1 MKHPFQKVLLNEKG
15 DLLFA
20 GAGQKLFVFQR
31 RGNWELADSWVDTV
45 DPNYALIKEYEAR
58 SRKFEQ
64 ESAAGD
70 CKPPKVPTP
79 GPGAPPK
86 LCYIR
91 DIRLSRSE
99 KYLILTTDTDKAVV
113 VFELNGGGSLREIK
127 RQPLPKRPC
136 AVSTSLDDST
146 VVVGDKFGDVYC
158 IDMLSSEVKDEKDM
172 VPVLGHVSML
182 TGVLNVSDEAGN
194 ELVVTT
200 DRDEHIRL
208 SRFPQSYIIEKWL
221 FEHEEFVASI
231 VAPRWCRDKVLVSG
245 GGDPFLCSWRW
256 QEGVLADKLDLSA
269 AVAPYLTEEHLV
281 PSRFQNDAG
290 DLKEFTVSQLLE
302 LPSQNRL
309 VVLFDKMSAFLV
321 VSVAE
326 DGKLSLERA
335 VAVASPVIC
344 GTASAQSLVLSVR
357 GTENCLLEYA
367 LDSWTAVELREV
379 YGRND
384 VEWDEKGDLFASF
397 SVNQLRKRS
406 EH

>member
-172 VPVLGHVSML
+172 VPVLAHQAEPVPAELHHREMAL
-182 TGVLNVSDEAGN
+182 RARRVCGVDRRAAVVPRQGAG
-194 ELVVTT
+194 ERRRRSV
-200 DRDEHIRL
+200 
-208 SRFPQSYIIEKWL
+208 P
-221 FEHEEFVASI
+221 
-231 VAPRWCRDKVLVSG
+231 VLVAVAG
-245 GGDPFLCSWRW
+245 GRACRQARSLCCGRAVSHGGAPGAVAVPERRRRP
-256 QEGVLADKLDLSA
+256 EGVHGVAAAGA
-269 AVAPYLTEEHLV
+269 AVAE
-281 PSRFQNDAG
+281 QAG
-290 DLKEFTVSQLLE
+290 G
-302 LPSQNRL
+302 
-309 VVLFDKMSAFLV
+309 A
-321 VSVAE
+321 
-326 DGKLSLERA
+326 
-335 VAVASPVIC
+335 I
-344 GTASAQSLVLSVR
+344 
-357 GTENCLLEYA
+357 
-367 LDSWTAVELREV
+367 
-379 YGRND
+379 
-384 VEWDEKGDLFASF
+384 
-397 SVNQLRKRS
+397 
-406 EH
+406 